1 MKSILATIAF
11 VALAASGSATG
22 NAAGDLLTRMAAVN
36 ANLHSYTVNMKA
48 HVALTTF
55 PFLAADLA
63 GTYYHKD
70 PDRDKLEITSGLPAI
85 ASQFSK
91 LYPHLEPPSR
101 WTSVFDVKVVSDDG
115 KATVFKLTPKVQGNV
130 ESIDATVDDAQA
142 TVRGLQW
149 HYAGGGSATMDNSY
163 QMVHGYLLVTSQTG
177 SVSEPS
183 YRGTV
188 TSQLSDYTINPTIAD
203 NVFQQ

>member
-1 MKSILATIAF
+1 MKYIFATIACA
-11 VALAASGSATG
+11 ALLVSASATG
-22 NAAGDLLTRMAAVN
+22 SAADDLLARMAAVN

-55 PFLAADLA
+55 PFLSADLL

-101 WTSVFDVKVVSDDG
+101 WTTVFDVKLLSDDG
-115 KATVFKLTPKVQGNV
+115 KTTTFKLTPKAQGNV
-130 ESIDATVDDAQA
+130 ASIEAKVDDVQA
-142 TVRGLQW
+142 TVRALQW
-149 HYAGGGSATMDNSY
+149 NYTDGATATMDNTY
-163 QMVHGYLLVTSQTG
+163 QQVHGYLLVTSQTG
-177 SVSEPS
+177 SVNEPS
-183 YRGTV
+183 YKGTV
-188 TSQLSDYTINPTIAD
+188 SSQLFDYKLNPQIAD
-203 NVFQQ
+203 TVFQQ